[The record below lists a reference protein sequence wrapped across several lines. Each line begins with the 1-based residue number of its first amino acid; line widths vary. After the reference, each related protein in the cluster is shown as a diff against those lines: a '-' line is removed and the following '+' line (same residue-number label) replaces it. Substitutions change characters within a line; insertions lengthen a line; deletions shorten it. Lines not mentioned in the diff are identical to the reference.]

1 MRRSGSG
8 FGRGR
13 STVAPVQSGGN
24 TLSFEQGMEM
34 GKKDK
39 AKNRAQIAK
48 GKVKAT
54 VGKAAGDDQLKNEG
68 DADQMK
74 GNLKQ
79 AGEKVK
85 DAFKE

>member
-1 MRRSGSG
+1 
-8 FGRGR
+8 
-13 STVAPVQSGGN
+13 
-24 TLSFEQGMEM
+24 MEM

-48 GKVKAT
+48 AKVKAT
-54 VGKAAGDDQLKNEG
+54 VGKATGDDQLKNEG

-79 AGEKVK
+79 AGEEVK

>member
-1 MRRSGSG
+1 
-8 FGRGR
+8 
-13 STVAPVQSGGN
+13 
-24 TLSFEQGMEM
+24 MEM

-39 AKNRAQIAK
+39 VKNRAQIAK
-48 GKVKAT
+48 GKVKAS
-54 VGKAAGDDQLKNEG
+54 VGEATGDDQLKNEG